1 MPSPAPLQAAR
12 LLRRYKRF
20 LADVELEDGE
30 VLTVHCP
37 NPGRMIGVQEAGAP
51 VLLRD
56 SQNPKRKLRWTLQSI
71 QVGATW
77 VNLDTHLANPAVEGW
92 VRDGRI
98 EELAGYDELRR
109 EVPYG
114 KNSRIDLLLQR
125 ADAPPCYVEVKSTTL
140 VADREARFP
149 DAVTARGLKHLHE
162 LSDVA
167 RAGQR
172 AVLFFLVGRDDADG
186 FAPADDIDPAYG
198 QGLRLA
204 LAAGVE
210 LLAYSALVTP
220 QGMQLHRRLPLSL
233 PPLETATP

>member
-1 MPSPAPLQAAR
+1 
-12 LLRRYKRF
+12 LRRYKRF
-20 LADVELEDGE
+20 LADVELEGGE
-30 VLTVHCP
+30 TLTVHCP

-77 VNLDTHLANPAVEGW
+77 VNLDTHLANPTVEQW
-92 VRDGRI
+92 VRAGEI
-98 EELAGYDELRR
+98 EELAGYEQLRR

-114 KNSRIDLLLQR
+114 KNSRIDLLLER
-125 ADAPPCYVEVKSTTL
+125 AGSPPCYVEVKSTTL
-140 VADREARFP
+140 VEAGLARFP

-167 RAGQR
+167 GAGER
-172 AVLFFLVGRDDADG
+172 AVLFFLVGRHDADR

-198 QGLRLA
+198 RGLREA

-210 LLAYSALVTP
+210 LLAYSAVVTP
-220 QGMQLHRRLPLSL
+220 EGMQLQARLPLSL
-233 PPLETATP
+233 PPLETTTA